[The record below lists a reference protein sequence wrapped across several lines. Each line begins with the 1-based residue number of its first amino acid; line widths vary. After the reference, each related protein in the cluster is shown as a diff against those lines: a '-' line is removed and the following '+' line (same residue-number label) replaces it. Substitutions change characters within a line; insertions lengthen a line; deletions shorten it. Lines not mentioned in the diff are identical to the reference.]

1 MRIAMRQSSKHDNVV
16 MPCENPI
23 MKPHIVVLAAFAS
36 ASLLAFAQPSGKL
49 DSSWF
54 KSGHD
59 PMKYEIGAEQNGVHR
74 GNMAKFLRA
83 RPEADDGSWASLMQ
97 VFSARDYRGK
107 RLRFEAQVR
116 TENVGNWAGLWMRVD
131 DANGPIAFYNS
142 QDKPIKGTTGWQR
155 RSVTLDVP
163 PEASEIAFGAINE
176 GKGTVWLDELKM
188 EIVGSEVPVD
198 KMPETE
204 TPVSRSKPSL

>member
-1 MRIAMRQSSKHDNVV
+1 MGQSGKHDNVV

-23 MKPHIVVLAAFAS
+23 MKPHTVVLAALAS

-54 KSGHD
+54 KSGQD
-59 PMKYEIGAEQNGVHR
+59 PQKYDIGLEHNGVRR
-74 GNMAKFLRA
+74 GNAAKFLRA
-83 RPEADDGSWASLMQ
+83 KPEADDGSWASLMQ

-116 TENVGNWAGLWMRVD
+116 TEDVSNWAGLWMRVD
-131 DANGPIAFYNS
+131 DANGPVAFYNS
-142 QDKPIKGTTGWQR
+142 QDKPIKGTTGWQL

-163 PEASEIAFGAINE
+163 SDAKEIAFGAIGE
-176 GKGTVWLDELKM
+176 GKGTIWLDELKM
-188 EIVGSEVPVD
+188 ELVGNDVPVD
-198 KMPETE
+198 TMPMNEST
-204 TPVSRSKPSL
+204 VSRSKPSL